1 MLCLSLAGCNAAGAL
16 ARGGGAEAIADSN
29 SSRAIRSRMQRA
41 QGFDLRRVDIEVTAG
56 IVLLSGIVPRQEDR
70 IEAERIAWTADTVRE
85 VANEI
90 RVGERSSAGRNTL
103 DELTA
108 QAARGALLADGE
120 IRSVNFNVE
129 VDDGVAY
136 LLGVAR
142 TEAELTRAAEAVA
155 RVNGVQRVVTYVRV
169 EGQDAP

>member
-1 MLCLSLAGCNAAGAL
+1 MLCLSLGGCNAVGAI
-16 ARGGGAEAIADSN
+16 ARGGGAEAISDNN
-29 SSRAIRSRMQRA
+29 SSTAIKARMRRAE
-41 QGFDLRRVDIEVTAG
+41 GFDLGRVDVEVTG
-56 IVLLSGIVPRQEDR
+56 GVVLLSGIVPRQEDR
-70 IEAERIAWTADTVRE
+70 IEAERIAWTGDTVRD

-120 IRSVNFNVE
+120 VRSVNFNVE

-155 RVNGVQRVVTYVRV
+155 RVNGVQRVVTYVRI